1 MSPLPFFLLE
11 ITICLSI
18 TITTLLL
25 IKPPLNDLL
34 IELCG
39 NEIRAKFWVM
49 FTQIMLIISP
59 LLIVIYFTPTYTITA
74 QNLLQTLTDLLFQT
88 LLGTFITLAMIGQI
102 VRKSISRT
110 IQSDT
115 SPSVAEAS

>member
-39 NEIRAKFWVM
+39 NEVRAKFWVM

-102 VRKSISRT
+102 VRKSISRA